1 MRKFRNTLA
10 SVLSV
15 LMVRDEQTALALKLP
30 ALFL

>member
-15 LMVRDEQTALALKLP
+15 LMVRDEQTALKLP